1 MCKMCKISQKTEMT
15 FVTLTPRTSGRWL
28 KKADRQTDIST
39 HTSASPSI
47 MFYLFDFQAL
57 VSELPE
63 DRARSLLAEVAV
75 RMPGMVF
82 DILDIVNEEPLP
94 VCHFMP
100 SAPSW
105 CKCGYCREMPT
116 VAERVCCG
124 CKPRHCLKNRP
135 VSITEL

>member
-1 MCKMCKISQKTEMT
+1 
-15 FVTLTPRTSGRWL
+15 
-28 KKADRQTDIST
+28 
-39 HTSASPSI
+39 